1 MRRLALIFL
10 LLVAVALVAAFAG
23 ILVATSGHRRLAGPT
38 VLVWRVDRPVLEQA
52 SEPLLWG
59 GASADSMTVLY
70 PAFRAARADRNV
82 QGIAVYIQSAEF
94 GLGKAQE
101 LRRQLTAL
109 RQAGK
114 FVECYLD
121 SVGEGTNGT
130 LDYYL
135 ATACGHIQMSPA
147 GDVNL
152 LGLYAE
158 GTFFK
163 GSLDKLKV
171 DPLYRHVGA
180 FKSYGETY
188 TESHWTPP
196 AAQAINAVLD
206 SSYDQIVNA
215 IAAARRLAAGGV
227 RELIDGA
234 PYTAPEAVA
243 KKLIDSLGYP
253 DEFRARV
260 ARLAGGRPRWQRLED
275 YGEAAAGRSGRR
287 LAVLVAQGEIVRGRG
302 GSTPWSD
309 AVEMGSDEMAR
320 LLRQAARDDS
330 LSAVVLR
337 IDSPGGSALASD
349 LILREVKLLARKKPV
364 VVSMSDLAASGGY
377 YIAAGARKIVAEP
390 ATLTGSIGVVGGKF
404 VTRRLQEEVLGI
416 THDPLKRGRNAD
428 LYSTLTAYSAEQ
440 DARVQVRMRRV
451 YEVFIGHVA
460 DGRRLPRAT
469 VEAVAGGRVWTGADA
484 KRLGLVDE
492 LGGLDRAIELALEAA
507 HLPKGEP
514 IQLEFYPESRSLF
527 SFLLARREPLLPSSL
542 LHLARS
548 LEPPRAEL
556 LELPPEIARL
566 ARPF

>member
-1 MRRLALIFL
+1 MRRLAVIFL

-23 ILVATSGHRRLAGPT
+23 ILWSGRRRLAGPT

-52 SEPLLWG
+52 PEPLLWG
-59 GASADSMTVLY
+59 SASADSMTVLY

-82 QGIAVYIQSAEF
+82 KGIAVYIESAEL
-94 GLGKAQE
+94 GLAKAQE
-101 LRRQLTAL
+101 LRRQLAAL
-109 RQAGK
+109 HQAGK

-135 ATACGHIQMSPA
+135 ATACDHIQMSPT

-152 LGLYAE
+152 IGLYAE

-163 GSLDKLKV
+163 GSLEKLKV

-188 TESHWTPP
+188 TESHWTP
-196 AAQAINAVLD
+196 AAAEAINAVLD
-206 SSYDQIVNA
+206 RSYEQLVAA
-215 IAAARRLAAGGV
+215 IATSRRLAAGAV

-234 PYTAPEAVA
+234 PYTATEAVE
-243 KKLIDSLGYP
+243 KRLIDRLGYP
-253 DEFRARV
+253 DEFRARLT
-260 ARLAGGRPRWQRLED
+260 RLAGGRPRWRRLQD
-275 YGEAAAGRSGRR
+275 YGEAAARPSGRR
-287 LAVLVAQGEIVRGRG
+287 LAVIVAQGEIVHGRG

-309 AVEMGSDEMAR
+309 AVELGSDEMAR
-320 LLRQAARDDS
+320 RLRQAARDES
-330 LSAVVLR
+330 LAAVVLR
-337 IDSPGGSALASD
+337 VDSPGGSALASD
-349 LILREVKLLARKKPV
+349 LILREVKLLARRKPV

-377 YIAAGARKIVAEP
+377 YITAGARKIVAEP

-404 VTRRLQEEVLGI
+404 ITRRLQEEVLGI
-416 THDPLKRGRNAD
+416 THEPLKRGRNAD
-428 LYSTLTAYSAEQ
+428 LYSTLTSYTAEQ
-440 DARVQVRMRRV
+440 DARVQARMRRV
-451 YEVFIGHVA
+451 YDVFIGHVA
-460 DGRRLPRAT
+460 EGRRLPRAA

-484 KRLGLVDE
+484 QRLGLVDE
-492 LGGLDRAIELALEAA
+492 IGGLDRAIELALEAA

-514 IQLEFYPESRSLF
+514 VRLEFYPESRSLF
-527 SFLLARREPLLPSSL
+527 DFLHERREPLLPASL
-542 LHLARS
+542 VRLARS

-556 LELPPEIARL
+556 LELPPDLARL